1 MNEKKLN
8 ILLSCAMLL
17 LLLSAVLPLV
27 LLFSGPTVAAAPAL
41 PEEEPAPTALVGL
54 KDADAELRGL
64 WIATVNN
71 INFPSRQGMT
81 ASALA
86 AELDGIVDFAVGAGF
101 NTIFFQVRP
110 AADALYRSSLFPA
123 SKFVSGE
130 AGKAPD
136 GDFDCLGHLVRA
148 AHEKQ
153 IAVYA
158 WVNPLRVTTGSAA
171 YPQTDRSALP
181 ADSYAAKHP
190 ETVVAYADGKLYFNV
205 GLPEVRTLVADGV
218 REICE
223 NYAVDGII
231 FDDYFYPYPV
241 DGTAFDDDAAYA
253 AYGADFADR
262 ADFRRDS
269 VNRLVKACYDAVKA
283 ADPAIRFG
291 VSPFGIWKNGD
302 GTNGGSATRG
312 LSAYDAI
319 YCDALAWVKGGYVD
333 YLAPQLYWSFDT
345 ASARYDTLCEW
356 WNRALDSSGVDLY
369 INHGA
374 YRYAEGQME
383 SGEMTKQTDYA
394 RELYAYRGS
403 LYYGYAALR
412 DNTGGLTDEVR
423 ALFAK
428 AISYPDY
435 VDDGSLPTLAAVQDG
450 AHVTETSLPLT
461 GKSNLAYPISING
474 ITPYRKKDGS
484 FSLTLALGDGANF
497 IIVQNGA
504 AKLELIVTKD

>member
-17 LLLSAVLPLV
+17 LLVSAVLPLV
-27 LLFSGPTVAAAPAL
+27 LLFSGQTVAAAPELAA
-41 PEEEPAPTALVGL
+41 EETAPTALAALG
-54 KDADAELRGL
+54 DADAEMRGL

-71 INFPSRQGMT
+71 INFPSRRGMT

-86 AELDGIVDFAVGAGF
+86 AELDGIVNFAAENGF
-101 NTIFFQVRP
+101 NAIFFQVRP

-123 SKFVSGE
+123 SGFVSGE

-136 GDFDCLGHLVRA
+136 GDFDCLGHLTRA

-153 IAVYA
+153 IAVHA

-171 YPQTDRSALP
+171 YPQTDRAALP
-181 ADSYAAKHP
+181 ADSYAATHP
-190 ETVVAYADGKLYFNV
+190 DAVVAYADGKLYFNA
-205 GLPEVRTLVADGV
+205 GLPEVRQLVADGV

-241 DGTAFDDDAAYA
+241 DGAVFDDDAAYA
-253 AYGADFADR
+253 AYGADYADR
-262 ADFRRDS
+262 ADFRRD
-269 VNRLVKACYDAVKA
+269 NINKLVRVCYDAVKETNP
-283 ADPAIRFG
+283 DMRFG

-302 GTNGGSATRG
+302 GENGGSATRG

-319 YCDALAWVKGGYVD
+319 YCDALAWVEGGYVD

-356 WNRALDSSGVDLY
+356 WNRALDASGVDLY

-374 YRYAEGQME
+374 YRYAEGKME
-383 SGEMTKQTDYA
+383 SGEITKQTEYA
-394 RELYAYRGS
+394 RDLYAYRGS

-412 DNTGGLTDEVR
+412 DNAGGVTDEVK
-423 ALFAK
+423 ALFSK

-435 VDDGSLPTLAAVQDG
+435 TDDGSLPTLAAVQDG
-450 AHVTETSLPLT
+450 AHVTDASLTLV
-461 GKSNLAYPISING
+461 GASNPAYAVSVNG

-484 FSLTLALGDGANF
+484 FTLTLSLRDGDNL
-497 IIVQNGA
+497 ITVQNGA

>member
-1 MNEKKLN
+1 M
-8 ILLSCAMLL
+8 
-17 LLLSAVLPLV
+17 
-27 LLFSGPTVAAAPAL
+27 
-41 PEEEPAPTALVGL
+41 
-54 KDADAELRGL
+54 
-64 WIATVNN
+64 
-71 INFPSRQGMT
+71 
-81 ASALA
+81 
-86 AELDGIVDFAVGAGF
+86 
-101 NTIFFQVRP
+101 
-110 AADALYRSSLFPA
+110 
-123 SKFVSGE
+123 
-130 AGKAPD
+130 
-136 GDFDCLGHLVRA
+136 
-148 AHEKQ
+148 
-153 IAVYA
+153 YA

-241 DGTAFDDDAAYA
+241 DGAAFDDDAAYA

-269 VNRLVKACYDAVKA
+269 VNKLVKACYDAVKA

-302 GTNGGSATRG
+302 GENGGSATRG

-374 YRYAEGQME
+374 YRYAEGKME
-383 SGEMTKQTDYA
+383 SGEMTKQTAYA
-394 RELYAYRGS
+394 RDLYAYRGS

-412 DNTGGLTDEVR
+412 DNAGGLTDEVR

-450 AHVTETSLPLT
+450 AHVTEASLPLV

-484 FSLTLALGDGANF
+484 FSLTLALGDGANL
-497 IIVQNGA
+497 ITVQNGA